1 LPGDVKKVHQV
12 TLARTSPMLQQ
23 SKLIR
28 SRDEWKTKAVQRAT
42 EIREHRKAEKRSKE
56 KIAELCKQIGELSLA
71 LEDANK
77 NS

>member
-42 EIREHRKAEKRSKE
+42 EIRERRKAEKRSKE

-71 LEDANK
+71 LEDAKK